1 MLGDITKNSELITFL
16 ECNSLKN
23 FRYIVHLFLLITI
36 KSCIDTIHLRFNL
49 ILFSFITYIF
59 L

>member
-16 ECNSLKN
+16 ECNSLKS

-36 KSCIDTIHLRFNL
+36 KSYIELWGDLVMS
-49 ILFSFITYIF
+49 LFWGKYHFIYF
-59 L
+59 